1 MSYSIKNEPL
11 LKKIVWLDALL
22 GGLTA
27 TTGLLY
33 STALTTVLGFAI
45 RLIVTVAIINL
56 LYAGLAFI
64 VAVVKPISIRFLTL
78 LVCANWAW
86 TAISVLMI
94 LTHFNSATNLGDSL
108 LLLQPIIVGGLAYL
122 ENNQIIDVKAV

>member
-1 MSYSIKNEPL
+1 M
-11 LKKIVWLDALL
+11 WLDALL

-27 TTGLLY
+27 TTGLLF
-33 STALTTVLGFAI
+33 STALTTVLGFAT

-56 LYAGLAFI
+56 LYAGLAFV
-64 VAVVKPISIRFLTL
+64 VAVVKPTSIRFLML

-122 ENNQIIDVKAV
+122 ENNQIIGVKAV